1 MARDERRSVPRVR
14 LKVIH
19 RHRLGR
25 RSSRRVSELVFIGGQ
40 PKALLDW
47 INMAGD
53 RSPVYIDL
61 DPRRL
66 RKLRGGRNTYA
77 YEGETRDPRYEAL
90 RIAGTTLAP

>member
-1 MARDERRSVPRVR
+1 M
-14 LKVIH
+14 
-19 RHRLGR
+19 
-25 RSSRRVSELVFIGGQ
+25 SELVFIGGQ

-66 RKLRGGRNTYA
+66 RKLRGGRNTYT
-77 YEGETRDPRYEAL
+77 YEGETHDPRYEEL
-90 RIAGTTLAP
+90 RIDGTTLAP